1 MAGIGFVLRK
11 LLKKEEL
18 SSYGA
23 AFFHSMMAA
32 SGPWIL
38 TILTLSAFFFLSQN
52 LVSQLSYTEFR
63 LIILFNFSVS
73 LVFAAPVANC
83 STRYLAD
90 ILYSKRFDLGLG
102 LMMGMLFIL
111 FIPALPFS
119 AGYYIFFT
127 DMSYGE
133 KYQAILN
140 FMLICTIWHVSIFI
154 STLKYYR
161 VLTFSFL
168 FGMGLSLLFVLKY
181 ADAASLEGMIAG
193 FNIGLGF
200 VLASLFALVA
210 VEYPPQVKDLFHV
223 ISYFRRYWEIPVG
236 FFLYAIGLW
245 ADKWIMWL
253 SPEAIVLP
261 NLMRMYP
268 DYDTAMFVSYLTAI
282 PAMALFLL
290 IQETYFYEAYYR
302 YFHGIQSHQNFDQIQ
317 KNHKHLTETL
327 FTVARQL
334 TLIQF
339 IICVSAIAF
348 APYLFEL
355 IGIEFIQ
362 LSMFRIGTLGAAF
375 QILGL
380 FIMVFLQY
388 FDDRKSVLALQ
399 TFFAAA
405 NILLTIL
412 TLYGGV
418 PWYGYG
424 FCAASI
430 LTFILAAIFLNDY
443 VSNLEFNTFVS
454 KNRDEFTK
462 RPAQRLEEV

>member
-11 LLKKEEL
+11 LLKQEDL
-18 SSYGA
+18 SSYSS

-32 SGPWIL
+32 AGPWII

-102 LMMGMLFIL
+102 MLMGMLFIL
-111 FIPALPFS
+111 FIPSLPFS
-119 AGYYIFFT
+119 AIYYIYFT
-127 DMSYGE
+127 EMSYEE

-161 VLTFSFL
+161 VLTLSFL
-168 FGMGLSLLFVLKY
+168 IGMTLSLLFVVKF
-181 ADAASLEGMIAG
+181 ADAASLSGMLGG
-193 FNIGLGF
+193 FNVGLGF
-200 VLASLFALVA
+200 VLAALFALVA
-210 VEYPPQVKDLFHV
+210 VEYPSQVKDLFH
-223 ISYFRRYWEIPVG
+223 ILPYFRKYWEIPLG
-236 FFLYAIGLW
+236 FFLYAVGLW
-245 ADKWIMWL
+245 ADKWIMWF
-253 SPEAIVLP
+253 SPEAIILP

-302 YFHGIQSHQNFDQIQ
+302 YFHGIQSNQNYDQIQ
-317 KNHKHLTETL
+317 KNHEHLTDTIINSS
-327 FTVARQL
+327 RQL
-334 TLIQF
+334 TLLQF
-339 IICVSAIAF
+339 IVCISAIAF
-348 APYLFEL
+348 APYLFSL
-355 IGIEFIQ
+355 VGIDFIQ
-362 LSMFRIGTLGAAF
+362 LSMFRIGALGAAF

-388 FDDRKSVLALQ
+388 FDDRMSVLALQ
-399 TFFAAA
+399 TFFAAC
-405 NILLTIL
+405 NILFTLL
-412 TLYGGV
+412 TLYAGV

-454 KNRDEFTK
+454 KNRDEFNK
-462 RPAQRLEEV
+462 RAADRLEEL